1 MQTLPLDLLAIS
13 PMIQSSEPEQQ
24 LTSEP
29 PATSEIFE
37 EVQRR
42 EQEELRRLEQ
52 EEAKRKEQ
60 EERKRGSRKRTG
72 ENMGGGKEKA
82 AGAEKQGGECRYSN

>member
-1 MQTLPLDLLAIS
+1 MPLDLLATA

-42 EQEELRRLEQ
+42 EQEELQRLEQ

-60 EERKRGSRKRTG
+60 EESQRKDR
-72 ENMGGGKEKA
+72 EE
-82 AGAEKQGGECRYSN
+82 AEKKEYERIWEEEQKK

>member
-1 MQTLPLDLLAIS
+1 MKTLPLDLLATA

-29 PATSEIFE
+29 PSTSEIYE
-37 EVQRR
+37 EVQGR

-60 EERKRGSRKRTG
+60 EESQRKDREEAKKNEQEIIR
-72 ENMGGGKEKA
+72 EEEKK
-82 AGAEKQGGECRYSN
+82 KQ